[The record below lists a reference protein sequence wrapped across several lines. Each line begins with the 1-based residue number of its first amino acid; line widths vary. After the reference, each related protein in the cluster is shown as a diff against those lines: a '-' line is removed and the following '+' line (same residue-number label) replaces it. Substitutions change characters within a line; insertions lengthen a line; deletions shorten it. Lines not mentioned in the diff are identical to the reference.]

1 MFDRGSWN
9 RTQRRYGTPERRSA
23 IRNVLPLMVATMV
36 IVAALAML
44 LVSGHGR
51 IATVTVASGATP
63 ARLGSAGKPHANSVR
78 IAVRIAER
86 SVTTARVSAGTP
98 PTGRGRAAPRKPQHR
113 AALARRARRLR
124 HFAPPPATYV
134 AAGAHNSSGVSQNA
148 GLADRA
154 AQTPTAPSAYHPAAS
169 GATSSPPVASQPA
182 VSRPV
187 VSQPVEQPAESQPSQ
202 PAVSQPAA
210 SPPAGPTGFGR
221 VIGNNCNPQCR

>member
-9 RTQRRYGTPERRSA
+9 RTQRRYGTRERRSA
-23 IRNVLPLMVATMV
+23 IRNVLPLMVATIV

-63 ARLGSAGKPHANSVR
+63 ARLGSAGKPHANSVP
-78 IAVRIAER
+78 IAER

-98 PTGRGRAAPRKPQHR
+98 PGGRGRAAPRKPQHR
-113 AALARRARRLR
+113 AAPARRARRLR

-210 SPPAGPTGFGR
+210 SPPAGPTGFGH